1 MRVLIVP
8 PCYPFFPALP
18 SSHTSLLLLSRSHH
32 PVATS
37 SLAVLSA
44 AFRAILY
51 SLFTFIVVGSFRVVR
66 ALLLL
71 SSQVLSSSISLP
83 GFFVCPAT
91 SVVHAVP
98 YCTNQQYCIFHI
110 FLSTF
115 FLLILGMILRAH
127 VFAQSTSCA
136 PKISHCCLSPMAVR
150 LSL

>member
-1 MRVLIVP
+1 MRVLIVT

-32 PVATS
+32 SVATS
-37 SLAVLSA
+37 SLAVLFA

-51 SLFTFIVVGSFRVVR
+51 SLFTFIVVGSFRIVR
-66 ALLLL
+66 ALRLL
-71 SSQVLSSSISLP
+71 SSLVCRRLYLFRVSSSVLPLPSCTLYHTVPISYIA
-83 GFFVCPAT
+83 FF
-91 SVVHAVP
+91 
-98 YCTNQQYCIFHI
+98 IF
-110 FLSTF
+110 FL

-127 VFAQSTSCA
+127 VFTQSTSCA